1 VTGSIDDV
9 RALLAQVAEQLG
21 AAQKHA
27 ELARARIADATA
39 VLSGLDEQHSE
50 TLVPEDLRR
59 AADEL
64 DHGLELIGGGVMAVA
79 DIDARL

>member
-1 VTGSIDDV
+1 VTGSIGDV

-21 AAQKHA
+21 AAQQYA

-39 VLSGLDEQHSE
+39 VLSDLDEQHSE
-50 TLVPEDLRR
+50 PLVPEELRR
-59 AADEL
+59 AAEEL
-64 DHGLELIGGGVMAVA
+64 DHGLELIGGGALAVA